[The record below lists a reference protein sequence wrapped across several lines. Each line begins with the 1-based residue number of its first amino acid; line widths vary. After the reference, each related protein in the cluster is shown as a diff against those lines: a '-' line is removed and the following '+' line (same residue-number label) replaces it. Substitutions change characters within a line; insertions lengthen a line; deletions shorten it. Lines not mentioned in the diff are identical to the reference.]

1 MANIR
6 VSAAVTTV
14 LSAATSAA
22 VASIAASVPYISVA
36 PVPVNPIRVTAFVV
50 PMEFLE
56 EQTVS
61 MSDFRAFDIRQVSID
76 ISLATDDVA
85 ISFGKALTDEVTALD
100 TPNRIINSS
109 VDFDPSD
116 DDVDPDP
123 ISMAD
128 ADAKDLGKTLTD
140 ASATTDADVKSVGKV
155 LTDAAT
161 ATEEINTKDVGKALS
176 DAATAADEVNTF
188 AVDRVST
195 DSVTASEA
203 DAKSF
208 ERGNTDDTVTASDDS
223 TRFIQPA
230 YSDGVTS
237 QEVINTFTIGKTL
250 TDTTTLS
257 EAQVFAIET
266 VLSDTVLMT
275 DLLAKSVGENVDFDR
290 TDADIDPDPVTASDV
305 RVVSIETVYTDTTS
319 GSDVAVYAVTK
330 VITDS
335 VTMAESV
342 VTELILGE
350 STAFY
355 PDYVSMDDGNNFVF
369 HRYRTSVPD
378 YSEVLGGSDSLFNS
392 TYMQNASDDLTY
404 ENYTGIIG
412 GPGLMLTA
420 PLINGEF
427 ITYGY
432 STGAGLVVN
441 FHYTDAA
448 DRTVG
453 GYQFNQTPIL

>member
-1 MANIR
+1 
-6 VSAAVTTV
+6 VTV
-14 LSAATSAA
+14 
-22 VASIAASVPYISVA
+22 
-36 PVPVNPIRVTAFVV
+36 
-50 PMEFLE
+50 
-56 EQTVS
+56 
-61 MSDFRAFDIRQVSID
+61 
-76 ISLATDDVA
+76 
-85 ISFGKALTDEVTALD
+85 LD

-123 ISMAD
+123 ISMVD

-140 ASATTDADVKSVGKV
+140 ASTTTDADAKSVGK
-155 LTDAAT
+155 AASDSVT
-161 ATEEINTKDVGKALS
+161 SSEAINTKHVGKSLS
-176 DAATAADEVNTF
+176 DAAAAADEVNTF

-230 YSDGVTS
+230 YTDGVTS
-237 QEVINTFTIGKTL
+237 QEVINTFAVGKNL
-250 TDTTTLS
+250 TDTATLS
-257 EAQVFAIET
+257 DAQVFAIET
-266 VLSDTVLMT
+266 VLSDAVLMT

-319 GSDVAVYAVTK
+319 GSDVAIYAVTK

-355 PDYVSMDDGNNFVF
+355 PDYVSMDDGGNFVF